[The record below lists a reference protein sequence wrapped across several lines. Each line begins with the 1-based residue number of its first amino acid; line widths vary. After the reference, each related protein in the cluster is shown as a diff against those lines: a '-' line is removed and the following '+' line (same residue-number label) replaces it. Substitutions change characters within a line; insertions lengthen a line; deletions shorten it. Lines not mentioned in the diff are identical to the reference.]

1 MATGATGNYWSLE
14 HSYQCYHL
22 LVALAC
28 SYQTKNVFLICLDAF
43 STLTLFRFGTC
54 HLRPYPTVIK
64 DKTSGVSAGALES
77 AHDADPIHDEERV
90 PPRPPQPAPHVREAV
105 GSDEEENGGERL
117 LLLVTAFFHL
127 SSSRLLFIPNTHAKL
142 PRRPEGHL
150 QAPGD
155 NADARTQR
163 RATIYVVVRIP
174 TRDIA
179 AYRAGNPAA
188 ETILDGLQV
197 KVGHTKSLARRQRAY
212 RKCDRGGLQTHLWLW
227 YYKADKRCLAERLL
241 HRNFPDGGAQRIQT
255 LCLGVGCGV
264 RHREF
269 WPLMEIGG
277 LGRLDETAVCVLTC
291 LGQRNP
297 TRILIPLPIH
307 LADIYSVILDAP

>member
-1 MATGATGNYWSLE
+1 MRS
-14 HSYQCYHL
+14 
-22 LVALAC
+22 
-28 SYQTKNVFLICLDAF
+28 F
-43 STLTLFRFGTC
+43 
-54 HLRPYPTVIK
+54 P
-64 DKTSGVSAGALES
+64 GALKATYRRLATIGKLCT
-77 AHDADPIHDEERV
+77 AHQQIQALMRSRN
-90 PPRPPQPAPHVREAV
+90 RP
-105 GSDEEENGGERL
+105 L
-117 LLLVTAFFHL
+117 Y
-127 SSSRLLFIPNTHAKL
+127 K
-142 PRRPEGHL
+142 
-150 QAPGD
+150 
-155 NADARTQR
+155 ADARTQR

-241 HRNFPDGGAQRIQT
+241 HLNFLDGGAQRIQT